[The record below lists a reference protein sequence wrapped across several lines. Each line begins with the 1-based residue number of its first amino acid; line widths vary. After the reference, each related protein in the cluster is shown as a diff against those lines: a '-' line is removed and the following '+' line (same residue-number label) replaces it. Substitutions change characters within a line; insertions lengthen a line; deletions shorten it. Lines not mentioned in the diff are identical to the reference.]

1 MNTIQPLISIIV
13 PVYKVEDYIDQCI
26 NSILHQSYKNWE
38 LILVD
43 DGSPDTCG
51 SICDRYSERD
61 SRIFVIHKL
70 NGGLSDARNAGINI
84 AKGDYITFIDSDD
97 YVDSRYLEVLMKLC
111 NQYEADIVQ
120 VGFTS
125 DKAELAHPQQSKLI
139 IKRFSPHDALR
150 DMLRMR
156 DVQVIAWA
164 KLYRRVLFENIRYP
178 VGRLNE
184 DNLTTY
190 KLLLS
195 SKKCIVTSSKKLY
208 FYRVNN
214 CGIMN
219 GDFSPKRYEVLSFEK
234 EIRNYMGKQALLF
247 DSDISYAEMR
257 IAFRLYNE
265 CINRGSSRKFPLQ
278 QRSIYRY
285 LCSLDVRK
293 MKIDRKYLFLLLL
306 LKVNRTFYDF
316 FIKKF
321 RTS

>member
-1 MNTIQPLISIIV
+1 MEDNLLVSIVV
-13 PVYKVEDYIDQCI
+13 PVYKVETYLEECI
-26 NSILHQSYKNWE
+26 TSILNQTYRNFE

-43 DGSPDTCG
+43 DGSPDLCG
-51 SICDRYSERD
+51 CICDD
-61 SRIFVIHKL
+61 FANKDKRIKVIHKE
-70 NGGLSDARNAGINI
+70 NGGLSDARNAGIDI

-97 YVDSRYLEVLMKLC
+97 CVNSRYLEVLIKLC
-111 NQYEADIVQ
+111 NQYRADIVQ

-125 DKAELAHPQQSKLI
+125 NKTELAYTQQSKLI
-139 IKRFSPHDALR
+139 IKNFSPHDALIN
-150 DMLRMR
+150 MLRMR

-164 KLYRRVLFENIRYP
+164 KLYRRHLFENIRYP

-195 SKKCIVTSSKKLY
+195 SKQTVVTSSEKLY

-219 GDFSPKRYEVLSFEK
+219 GSFSPKRYEVLSFEK
-234 EIRNYMGKQALLF
+234 EIRNYMGSQALQF
-247 DSDISYAEMR
+247 DGDISYAEMR

-265 CINRGSSRKFPLQ
+265 CINRGASKQFFLQ
-278 QRSIYRY
+278 QSSIYHY
-285 LCSLDVRK
+285 LCSLDIEK
-293 MKIDRKYLFLLLL
+293 MKIDKKYLFLLFL
-306 LKVNRTFYDF
+306 LKTNRNFYDF

-321 RTS
+321 RA

>member
-1 MNTIQPLISIIV
+1 MSQSEPLISVVV
-13 PVYKVEDYIDQCI
+13 PVYKVEKYIHECA
-26 NSILHQSYKNWE
+26 NSILDQTYKNFE

-51 SICDRYSERD
+51 EICDDYSRKD
-61 SRIFVIHKL
+61 TRVRVIHKK
-70 NGGLSDARNAGINI
+70 NGGLSDARNAGIDI
-84 AKGDYITFIDSDD
+84 AKGEYITFIDSDD

-257 IAFRLYNE
+257 ISFRLYNE

-293 MKIDRKYLFLLLL
+293 MKIDRKYLFLLFL

-321 RTS
+321 RT